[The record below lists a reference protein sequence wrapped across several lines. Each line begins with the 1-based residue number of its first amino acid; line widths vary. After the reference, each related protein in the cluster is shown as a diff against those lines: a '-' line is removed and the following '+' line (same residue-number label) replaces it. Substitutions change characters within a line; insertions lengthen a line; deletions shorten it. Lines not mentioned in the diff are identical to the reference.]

1 MFNTRNTSLTAL
13 AERLSA
19 EDIFTISGT
28 WTSSTSTVGNLEV
41 TTYSRVIHGRQV
53 TLQSLFNPVTN
64 EESAQLQPVSAGAP
78 LLPIH
83 KAAFITQFIFDN
95 DEAKAYAWVK
105 SIASPTYTWLS
116 DLGNLARRHHGDQYP
131 EVEDG
136 GVVSEM
142 VGEEYLRSKAREQAR
157 QLIAEDSYRDEGE
170 TPEPLVVSDWM
181 NEPDVEAE
189 YRIDQLWIRRGTNF
203 VVAQNK
209 AGKTTLILNVARAL
223 LDGSNFLGRF
233 ETLQLTR
240 KLGIVNFEL
249 TDAQLKRWVKRL
261 GITKLEDFLVWN
273 LKGKPNPF
281 RTKTSREH
289 FARQLLDNDIEVLI
303 VDPFSSAF
311 PGDDANQNEL
321 VKAFLKNMDEVVLKG
336 GVEEFMMV
344 VHAGHDGKR
353 ARGAS
358 TLADHPDATW
368 VISKQETGNQRTFR
382 AEGRDVSIEEEGL
395 TLEEDGL
402 SLTLNGLASREMAG
416 IFLRMKVKTFIGDN
430 PGCKAGQLELSIG
443 GNKAALTA
451 ARNYLVSS
459 GEVTETLM
467 KNAKVYYLNS

>member
-1 MFNTRNTSLTAL
+1 MFNSRNTSLTIL

-19 EDIFTISGT
+19 EDIFAISGT
-28 WTSSTSTVGNLEV
+28 WSSSTSNVGNLEV
-41 TTYSRVIHGRQV
+41 TTYTRVIHGKQV
-53 TLQSLFNPVTN
+53 SFQTLFNPATN
-64 EESAQLQPVSAGAP
+64 EESPQLQPVSTGAP

-83 KAAFITQFIFDN
+83 KEAFITQFIFDN
-95 DEAKAYAWVK
+95 DEAKAYAWAK
-105 SIASPTYTWLS
+105 SVASPTYTWLS
-116 DLGNLARRHHGDQYP
+116 DLGNLARRHHGDQSP

-142 VGEEYLRSKAREQAR
+142 VGDEYLRSKARELAKM
-157 QLIAEDSYRDEGE
+157 LIAEDSYRDEGE
-170 TPEPLVVSDWM
+170 TPEPVIVSDWM
-181 NEPDVEAE
+181 NEPEVEAE
-189 YRIDQLWIRRGTNF
+189 YRIDRLWIRRGTNF

-209 AGKTTLILNVARAL
+209 AGKTTLILNVARSL

-233 ETLQLTR
+233 ATLQLTR

-249 TDAQLKRWVKRL
+249 TDAQFKRWVKRL
-261 GITKLEDFLVWN
+261 GITNLENFRVWN

-289 FARQLLDNDIEVLI
+289 FARQLLEHDIEVLI

-311 PGDDANQNEL
+311 PGEDANQNEL
-321 VKAFLKNMDEVVLKG
+321 VKGFLKNLDEVVLKG

-368 VISKQETGNQRTFR
+368 VISKPETGAQRTFR
-382 AEGRDVSIEEEGL
+382 AEGRDVSLEEEGL
-395 TLEEDGL
+395 TLEDDGV

-430 PGCKAGQLELSIG
+430 PGCKAGELELAIG

-451 ARNYLVSS
+451 ARNYLVNS
-459 GEVTETLM
+459 GEVAESLV
-467 KNAKVYYLNS
+467 KNAKVYKVNY